1 MPLKN
6 GCRVGIGRPATI
18 GSYYPGYVALLVGN
32 VFAPED
38 RSLSFEI
45 ARKIILIVVDF
56 HAHGSSH
63 VDTMQC
69 NGQTCTQTPVSTG
82 ITNVHVP
89 VQIIVYVV
97 ILVVNIPGTFMV
109 MANDDRLSVV
119 MPYCRMHYMSVA
131 MAMGVMFV
139 AIMMFVV
146 LVFVVLVFAVV
157 SMILVFIVTTVG
169 SFMRVMMT
177 PSLCLCV
184 TRYADDEQC
193 DHQRKKLR
201 CCFHFTWG

>member
-1 MPLKN
+1 
-6 GCRVGIGRPATI
+6 
-18 GSYYPGYVALLVGN
+18 
-32 VFAPED
+32 
-38 RSLSFEI
+38 
-45 ARKIILIVVDF
+45 
-56 HAHGSSH
+56 
-63 VDTMQC
+63 
-69 NGQTCTQTPVSTG
+69 
-82 ITNVHVP
+82 
-89 VQIIVYVV
+89 
-97 ILVVNIPGTFMV
+97 MV
-109 MANDDRLSVV
+109 MANDDRLFVV

-146 LVFVVLVFAVV
+146 LVFEVV
-157 SMILVFIVTTVG
+157 SMILAFIVTTVG